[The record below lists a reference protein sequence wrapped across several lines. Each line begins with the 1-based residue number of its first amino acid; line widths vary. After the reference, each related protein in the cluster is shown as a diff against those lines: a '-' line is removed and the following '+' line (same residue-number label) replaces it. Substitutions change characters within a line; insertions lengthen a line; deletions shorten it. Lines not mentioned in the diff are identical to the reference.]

1 MDSRASWD
9 EFSSAAWHSMI
20 KFKNHEVDLAEACR
34 FTDKYREAGEIDE
47 EILEF
52 VENVIASI
60 IPDTEMF
67 DEVVR
72 MFKGGV
78 SEEAFVRYMN
88 AP

>member
-1 MDSRASWD
+1 METRAPWD
-9 EFSSAAWHSMI
+9 EFSSDAWHSMT
-20 KFKNHEVDLAEACR
+20 KFKHHELDLTEACR

-60 IPDTEMF
+60 IPDVEMF

-72 MFKGGV
+72 LFKAGV
-78 SEEAFVRYMN
+78 SEEEFLRYMN
-88 AP
+88 SP